1 MATPTKRFIAGIIAA
16 LCLTSTLLW
25 AKPGESTP
33 FQSAMEQIVN
43 GFTAHNT
50 KPFDQAVDADA
61 ILDTTFSDI
70 LLSTEWERGFRSG
83 LKKAIT
89 TQLGEKLIGQMPAG
103 TYAKLLRIK
112 VDGNKAKA
120 LIRLDFGDNGNA
132 YMDMHLVNNKKGKI
146 RIVDWYDYSRGQ
158 LYTESLQ
165 QITATLSPT
174 PTVLGKIFDIASNR
188 KANMDLVF
196 KLIKM
201 NKEGKHKEVATEFL
215 TLDESLRKSRL
226 LSITAVQAANQSGDM
241 DLYKKTLSN
250 LEHYFNNDPG
260 MAFLL
265 LDYYFLEGR
274 YEKVLATIDQLQ
286 KSFGVKDAALI
297 AIKSNTMFS
306 QEKYQEAEKLAS
318 QAIALEPEYEN
329 AYWTLLNSQLPQ
341 KKFHEAVLT
350 AKTLEEKFG
359 YDMGPESLAKSETL
373 SELTKSPEYRKWK
386 NGK

>member
-33 FQSAMEQIVN
+33 FQSTMEQIVT

-50 KPFDQAVDADA
+50 KPFDQTVDADA
-61 ILDTTFSDI
+61 ILDATFSGM
-70 LLSTEWERGFRSG
+70 LLSPKWEHDFRSG

-89 TQLGEKLIGQMPAG
+89 TQLGEKLVGQMPASA
-103 TYAKLLRIK
+103 YAKLLRIK

-132 YMDMHLVNNKKGKI
+132 YMDMHLINNKNGI
-146 RIVDWYDYSRGQ
+146 IHIVDWYDYSNGQ
-158 LYTESLQ
+158 LYTETLR
-165 QITATLSPT
+165 QITATISPT

-188 KANMDLVF
+188 KANMDLVL

-201 NKEGKHKEVATEFL
+201 NKAGKHKEVAEEFL

-226 LSITAVQAANQSGDM
+226 LSVTAVQAANQSGDM

-250 LEHYFNNDPG
+250 LEHYFNDDPS
-260 MAFLL
+260 MAFML
-265 LDYYFLEGR
+265 LDYYFIEGK
-274 YEKVLATIDQLQ
+274 YGKVLSTIDQLQ
-286 KSFGVKDAALI
+286 NSFGVEDAALI
-297 AIKSNTMFS
+297 GLKSNTLFS

-318 QAIALEPEYEN
+318 QAIALEPDYEST
-329 AYWTLLNSQLPQ
+329 YWTLLSSQLPQ